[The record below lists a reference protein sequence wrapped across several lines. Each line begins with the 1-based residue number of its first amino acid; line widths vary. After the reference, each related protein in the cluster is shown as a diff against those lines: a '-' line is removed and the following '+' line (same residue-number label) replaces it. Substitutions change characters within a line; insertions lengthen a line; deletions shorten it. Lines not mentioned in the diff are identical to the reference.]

1 MSDDKSCTC
10 PAVPASLPSFL
21 VTTSMFMD
29 PITPESMT
37 TSSAIQLHMSGGH
50 LSVSSSQFTI
60 CQFCHVW
67 SLYWRACQATA
78 NAQPSVPHADC
89 EFADLGIGVA
99 PVRVL
104 VQGAIASFE
113 RCTFRNN
120 SVPSTS
126 VGVITASVHAVAL
139 RLADCTFSPPRTA
152 ATPRAVVD
160 ANGSALIFSD
170 DSVGGVWLTEGAA
183 RSAGVDGGNSS
194 GVLTAARPLSEQPRN
209 VAFLTGEDAWLLSVQ
224 AVRCSSRYL
233 LPCAKT
239 HAIYSHTSELGHRYL
254 TQCGDTE

>member
-1 MSDDKSCTC
+1 M
-10 PAVPASLPSFL
+10 PMP
-21 VTTSMFMD
+21 
-29 PITPESMT
+29 
-37 TSSAIQLHMSGGH
+37 
-50 LSVSSSQFTI
+50 SVS
-60 CQFCHVW
+60 
-67 SLYWRACQATA
+67 
-78 NAQPSVPHADC
+78 HADC

-139 RLADCTFSPPRTA
+139 RIADCTFSPPRTT

-170 DSVGGVWLTEGAA
+170 DSVDGVWLTKGAA
-183 RSAGVDGGNSS
+183 RSAGVDGWNGSS
-194 GVLTAARPLSEQPRN
+194 VLTAARPLSEQPRN
-209 VAFLTGEDAWLLSVQ
+209 IAFLTREDAWLLSVQ
-224 AVRCSSRYL
+224 AVRRSSRYL
-233 LPCAKT
+233 LPCAAEACYIM
-239 HAIYSHTSELGHRYL
+239 H
-254 TQCGDTE
+254 